1 LPSTH
6 LLIRRRRQSNA
17 RPKNEN
23 PDASVIFKKSNNSDL
38 IKTAANCSKLMSI
51 SSDLQKNILPNT
63 HNQISS
69 IYKRRLSK
77 YLNLVSIHGDR
88 NQQIVNSI
96 FNGRKIEEEELRRLL
111 KEVAETKMKQ

>member
-1 LPSTH
+1 
-6 LLIRRRRQSNA
+6 
-17 RPKNEN
+17 
-23 PDASVIFKKSNNSDL
+23 L

-51 SSDLQKNILPNT
+51 SSDIQKNILPST

-77 YLNLVSIHGDR
+77 YLNLVSIHGER

-96 FNGRKIEEEELRRLL
+96 FNGRKIEEDELRRLL
-111 KEVAETKMKQ
+111 KEVAETKMKHQREVSATANHDIYASDLLTGMIPLQNYLRGD